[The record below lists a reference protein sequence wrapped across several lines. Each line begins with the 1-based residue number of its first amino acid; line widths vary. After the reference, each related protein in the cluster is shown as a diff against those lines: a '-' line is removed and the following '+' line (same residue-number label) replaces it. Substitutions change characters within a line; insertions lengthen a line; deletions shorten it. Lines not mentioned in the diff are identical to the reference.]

1 VIQGQRPVAE
11 QMLEAYF
18 IWRKPTGSWTSLPW
32 FSTVENMAYVVSVGC
47 AWEEVFVPS
56 VHSASGLVTWGQADP
71 EVRVH
76 FAQYDLKTVARKSVV
91 SYRKTLYCRCH
102 EQWL

>member
-1 VIQGQRPVAE
+1 VIQGHRPVAE
-11 QMLEAYF
+11 QMGEVSL

-32 FSTVENMAYVVSVGC
+32 FSTFENRAYVVSVGC

-56 VHSASGLVTWGQADP
+56 VHSASGLVTWGQADL

-76 FAQYDLKTVARKSVV
+76 FAQYDLRLLLGSQLLRMAKRW
-91 SYRKTLYCRCH
+91 H